1 MTIVIYNNGEQITL
15 DNNSPM
21 VDKGKIAYGSIN
33 NDVFL
38 DGMLTKKEAS
48 DMLDQIIKTFLEP
61 KKKKV
66 I

>member
-1 MTIVIYNNGEQITL
+1 MTIVIYNKGEQLTL

-21 VDKGKIAYGSIN
+21 ADRGKIGFGSIN

-48 DMLDQIIKTFLEP
+48 DMLDQIIKTFLDP
-61 KKKKV
+61 KKKR
-66 I
+66 

>member
-1 MTIVIYNNGEQITL
+1 MA
-15 DNNSPM
+15 DR
-21 VDKGKIAYGSIN
+21 GKIGFGSIN